1 MAKKKKN
8 IPDFEDL
15 MEKMFSNF
23 SEEELMKIA
32 EGMKEMDEKGMNAV
46 MDESYYSYQQPDY
59 RKMCSPVELY
69 LNAVY
74 RAEKTEDVI
83 PSAKKAAEV
92 MEQQQQADREQSVS
106 NLLLNIL
113 ADHQKDGTVHELGM
127 LGALYLAE
135 RFEMTSVSETLL
147 EYLRQNSEFFDQ
159 FVDVNATLFSL
170 VISKLCSNQMQ
181 KLWDMMFEEGLLPQ
195 SHSIVADAVIQMAI
209 DHPERRQEVVDWIC
223 QVLTIHAQPN
233 YDHEPGFYDHLG
245 YSLLQIKAVETLKLF
260 KKIYQSRWV
269 PEIEMEGGFKT
280 LRKKMEKGCDERVIE
295 CCNVEEFVNIY
306 IENQKAYDAERD
318 FWDEEDEDWDDEDED
333 WDDENFDDEEFDEYE
348 EVTEEKSLFVPTDI
362 PVNML
367 TIEVSLNNSPIEVKR
382 TLKVISN
389 LRLSHFGQVLMRAM
403 GWDGYH
409 LHQFI
414 KDKQFYTDKTS
425 VEDSYGDD
433 RVYCFDDYCVG
444 DFLLRKGSKMIWEYD
459 FGDCWRHTIE
469 VTAAEKYIHKSGSR
483 KVVLIEAQ
491 NACPPEDC
499 GGVWGYQH
507 LLDVI
512 SNPKDPEYKEMREWV
527 GRRFNP
533 KKFDIPKAQKAINN
547 YLDIDLPF

>member
-8 IPDFEDL
+8 IPGFDDFEDL

-23 SEEELMKIA
+23 SEEELEKIA

-83 PSAKKAAEV
+83 PAAKKAAEV
-92 MEQQQQADREQSVS
+92 MERQQQADREQSLR

-113 ADHQKDGTVHELGM
+113 ADYQKDGTVRELGM

-135 RFEMTSVSETLL
+135 RFEMTSVSDTLL

-181 KLWDMMFEEGLLPQ
+181 KLWDIMFEEGLLPQ
-195 SHSIVADAVIQMAI
+195 CHSIVADAVIQIAI
-209 DHPERRQEVVDWIC
+209 DHPERREEVVDWIC

-269 PEIEMEGGFKT
+269 PEIELEGGFKA
-280 LRKKMEKGCDERVIE
+280 LRKQMEKGSDERVIE
-295 CCNVEEFVNIY
+295 CSNVEEFINMY
-306 IENQKAYDAERD
+306 MENQKAYDAEQA
-318 FWDEEDEDWDDEDED
+318 FWDNEDEDWDDEDED
-333 WDDENFDDEEFDEYE
+333 FDDYE
-348 EVTEEKSLFVPTDI
+348 DVTEEKSRFVPTEEPI
-362 PVNML
+362 KML
-367 TIEVSLNNSPIEVKR
+367 TIDVSLNNSPIEVR
-382 TLKVISN
+382 RVLRVTSN

-414 KDKQFYTDKTS
+414 KDKEFYTDKTS
-425 VEDSYGDD
+425 LEDSYGAD
-433 RVYCFDDYCVG
+433 RVHCFDDYCVG

-469 VTAAEKYIHKSGSR
+469 VTAAEKYFHKSGSR
-483 KVVLIEAQ
+483 EVVLLEAQ

>member
-8 IPDFEDL
+8 IPGFDDFEDL

-23 SEEELMKIA
+23 SEEELEKIA

-83 PSAKKAAEV
+83 PAAKKAAEV
-92 MEQQQQADREQSVS
+92 MERQQQADREQSLR

-113 ADHQKDGTVHELGM
+113 ADYQKDGTVRELGM

-135 RFEMTSVSETLL
+135 RFEMTSVSDTLL

-181 KLWDMMFEEGLLPQ
+181 KLWDIMFEEGLLPQ
-195 SHSIVADAVIQMAI
+195 CHSIVADAVIQIAI
-209 DHPERRQEVVDWIC
+209 DHPERREEVIDWIC

-269 PEIEMEGGFKT
+269 PEIELEGGFKA
-280 LRKKMEKGCDERVIE
+280 LRKQMEKGSDERVIE
-295 CCNVEEFVNIY
+295 CSNVEEFVNMY
-306 IENQKAYDAERD
+306 IENQKAYKAEQAL
-318 FWDEEDEDWDDEDED
+318 WDEEDEDWDEEDED
-333 WDDENFDDEEFDEYE
+333 WDEEDEDWDEEDEDWNEEDEDENRDDEDFGEYE
-348 EVTEEKSLFVPTDI
+348 EVTE
-362 PVNML
+362 
-367 TIEVSLNNSPIEVKR
+367 VK
-382 TLKVISN
+382 N
-389 LRLSHFGQVLMRAM
+389 
-403 GWDGYH
+403 
-409 LHQFI
+409 
-414 KDKQFYTDKTS
+414 
-425 VEDSYGDD
+425 
-433 RVYCFDDYCVG
+433 
-444 DFLLRKGSKMIWEYD
+444 
-459 FGDCWRHTIE
+459 
-469 VTAAEKYIHKSGSR
+469 
-483 KVVLIEAQ
+483 
-491 NACPPEDC
+491 
-499 GGVWGYQH
+499 
-507 LLDVI
+507 
-512 SNPKDPEYKEMREWV
+512 
-527 GRRFNP
+527 
-533 KKFDIPKAQKAINN
+533 
-547 YLDIDLPF
+547 